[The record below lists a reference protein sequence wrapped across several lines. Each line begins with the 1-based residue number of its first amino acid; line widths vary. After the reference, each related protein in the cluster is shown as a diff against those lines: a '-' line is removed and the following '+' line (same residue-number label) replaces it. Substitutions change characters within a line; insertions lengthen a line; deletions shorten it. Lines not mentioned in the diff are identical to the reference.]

1 MWPFKCRCNCKEEI
15 KQEDAEHSPRI
26 IKYNSSDG
34 LPLLEQEKEQC
45 TKTPGQLLRKAQA
58 NKLRKTPEHIKLV
71 KKTERQLL
79 VDWLEIANYCAK
91 NGMTRMTVNSFYE
104 PGINMAIVRFLKKKG
119 FCFFESSARPMYV
132 NLNRQVD
139 YYIIFSL
146 TRRYLG
152 ISWSKNE
159 KV

>member
-1 MWPFKCRCNCKEEI
+1 M
-15 KQEDAEHSPRI
+15 
-26 IKYNSSDG
+26 YNPADG
-34 LPLLEQEKEQC
+34 PPLFVQKKEQHA
-45 TKTPGQLLRKAQA
+45 KTPRQLLRKAQA

-139 YYIIFSL
+139 YYTNFSL
-146 TRRYLG
+146 TGSYLG
-152 ISWSKNE
+152 ISWGKNE